1 MEKKE
6 QKVEFFISNIGGK
19 ENTEIIDLN
28 KIFQM
33 NFSYN
38 FDLLKNLIETLMKNQ
53 KNFQTDLKEKN
64 SKIVSLENQILDL
77 KIASNN
83 LDKEKSVDKRIQY
96 LEISKEVSEQLN
108 PKLISIIKGEKDI
121 LKPPPNDIKLEV
133 SHTNDDKINN
143 IIVRKNN
150 LNFFIYIYR
159 KK

>member
-1 MEKKE
+1 M
-6 QKVEFFISNIGGK
+6 
-19 ENTEIIDLN
+19 
-28 KIFQM
+28 
-33 NFSYN
+33 
-38 FDLLKNLIETLMKNQ
+38 
-53 KNFQTDLKEKN
+53 
-64 SKIVSLENQILDL
+64 
-77 KIASNN
+77 
-83 LDKEKSVDKRIQY
+83 
-96 LEISKEVSEQLN
+96 EISKEVSEQLN